1 MKKLKKTTM
10 EILKE
15 NGVTLTPY
23 QTTIIKKLDAIPNGK
38 NARVVYKADKSSKL
52 KAAFAHSY
60 KVIKY
65 STFSIQKGVDYNNK
79 KAVKEKR
86 AQQIAQTGS
95 YSTKP
100 SWYEKFD
107 NNIARSKSNINTLYL
122 LASSNTNTNAKGNS
136 YYEVTCLTGNG
147 FKTTKMSSE
156 ELQKLGIMQ
165 PSFWSQSS
173 SIVDFRTL
181 KLEDVLDV
189 YANVKK

>member
-10 EILKE
+10 QVLKE

-86 AQQIAQTGS
+86 AQQLAQTGS
-95 YSTKP
+95 YTTKP

-189 YANVKK
+189 YANIKK

>member
-86 AQQIAQTGS
+86 AQQLTQTGS

-189 YANVKK
+189 YANIKK

>member
-38 NARVVYKADKSSKL
+38 NACVVYKADKSSKL

-86 AQQIAQTGS
+86 AQQLAQIGS

-107 NNIARSKSNINTLYL
+107 NNIARSKSNINALYL
-122 LASSNTNTNAKGNS
+122 LASSNTNANAKGNS

-147 FKTTKMSSE
+147 FKTVKMSSE
-156 ELQKLGIMQ
+156 ELQNLGIMQ

-189 YANVKK
+189 YANIKK

>member
-23 QTTIIKKLDAIPNGK
+23 QTAIIKKLDAIPNGK
-38 NARVVYKADKSSKL
+38 NACVVYKADKSNRI

-60 KVIKY
+60 KVVKY

-79 KAVKEKR
+79 KSVKEKR

-107 NNIARSKSNINTLYL
+107 NNIARSKSNFNALYL

-147 FKTTKMSSE
+147 FKTIKMTSE
-156 ELQKLGIMQ
+156 ELQNLGIMQ

-173 SIVDFRTL
+173 PIIDFKTL

-189 YANVKK
+189 YANIKK

>member
-38 NARVVYKADKSSKL
+38 NARIVYKADKSSKL

-79 KAVKEKR
+79 KAVKERR

-107 NNIARSKSNINTLYL
+107 NNIARSKSNFNALYL

-147 FKTTKMSSE
+147 FKTTKMTSE
-156 ELQKLGIMQ
+156 ELQNLGIMQ

-189 YANVKK
+189 YANIKK